1 MGRILVTGGNGLV
14 GRCFEGD
21 KFIKVSSSE
30 YDLTDPSQVR
40 KMFFDIKPESVIH
53 CAAKVGG
60 LKANMTQKGDF
71 FYQNIMM
78 NTNVIEEAKNNQVE
92 KLVCFLST
100 CVFPDDVEY
109 PLSPEKI
116 HLGKPHFSNDAYAY
130 AKRMADVQ
138 IQAYREQ
145 YGLNYFSVVPTN
157 IYGPGDNY
165 SLENGHVVPTLI
177 HKFYLAKKNNQD
189 VRIWGSGSPLREFI
203 YSKDVAALTEN
214 LLKSYTGKDPV
225 ILSTSQE
232 YSIKELASLIGELME
247 FEGDVI
253 YESDKPDGQMR
264 KPSDNSFVKSNFPDF
279 HFTSLRLGLRRSIDW
294 FIDHY
299 PNIRK

>member
-21 KFIKVSSSE
+21 KFIKVSSSD

-109 PLSPEKI
+109 PLSPEEI

-203 YSKDVAALTEN
+203 YSKDVADLTEN

-299 PNIRK
+299 PNTRK

>member
-21 KFIKVSSSE
+21 KFIKVSSSD

>member
-299 PNIRK
+299 PNTRK

>member
-1 MGRILVTGGNGLV
+1 
-14 GRCFEGD
+14 
-21 KFIKVSSSE
+21 
-30 YDLTDPSQVR
+30 
-40 KMFFDIKPESVIH
+40 MFFDIKPESVIH

-203 YSKDVAALTEN
+203 YSKDVADLTEN

-299 PNIRK
+299 PNTRK